1 MGAISNVEV
10 KSTNTVY
17 TIDDGTGVIEVM
29 LWTTGE
35 ESEQSIKKKELWSV
49 GVYVKCL
56 GSVRNF
62 QGKKNIGA
70 NLITLVKDPNQIM
83 FHYLQAI
90 SVHKA
95 NSTAGGHDGM
105 KVPMNSG
112 VVNSNYN
119 SASPVKPAN
128 MNAAPMAMEGMDN
141 LTAVQQAVC
150 TIIGQNK
157 ADTGCSI
164 TDIEQGLTGQFS
176 ANMIREAAEWLSS
189 EGHVYP
195 TIDDNHFQLCQA

>member
-1 MGAISNVEV
+1 MGVIHSVEV
-10 KSTNTVY
+10 KSTYTVY
-17 TIDDGTGVIEVM
+17 TIDDGTGMVEVF
-29 LWTTGE
+29 WTTGE
-35 ESEQSIKKKELWSV
+35 ESEHQIKKKELWAV
-49 GVYVKCL
+49 GKYVKCL

-70 NLITLVKDPNQIM
+70 NGITLVKDPNQIM

-90 SVHKA
+90 TVHKA
-95 NSTAGGHDGM
+95 NSTAGGVDGM
-105 KVPMNSG
+105 KVPMNTG
-112 VVNSNYN
+112 VSNSNYN
-119 SASPVKPAN
+119 AASPVKPAN
-128 MNAAPMAMEGMDN
+128 MNAAPMAMEGTEGFN
-141 LTAVQQAVC
+141 AVQQAVC

-176 ANMIREAAEWLSS
+176 AAMIREAAEWLSS